1 MKEYSS
7 SISLRCVDADTMEA
21 LSSVE
26 DGKKVVADHAGAVA
40 SFTAGFHNGKTTE
53 NHRFGIVL
61 TMDSVAAQAGTLT
74 HPQIVNT
81 IFEELVILFAQMG
94 GPVLMHQVAEIRRR
108 MIMENMVNQAA
119 EDIGHGNENL
129 N

>member
-1 MKEYSS
+1 MKPYVN
-7 SISLRCVDADTMEA
+7 SISLRCTDADTMEA

-26 DGKKVVADHAGAVA
+26 DGKRVVADHVGGVA
-40 SFTAGFHNGKTTE
+40 SFTAGFHNGKGME
-53 NHRFGIVL
+53 NHRFGIVI
-61 TMDSVAAQAGTLT
+61 TMDDVAVKAGTLT

-81 IFEELVILFAQMG
+81 IFEELVVLFAQMG

-108 MIMENMVNQAA
+108 MILDRMVDQAA
-119 EDIGHGNENL
+119 EDIGHGCENL